1 MILNCGVGEDFWES
15 LVSQEIKQV
24 SPTGNHPWMFTGR
37 TGAEAEAPIIWPPDM
52 KSQLIGKDTDAGKDW
67 GQEEK
72 GVTEDE
78 TVGWH
83 YQFNWREFEQTP
95 RGSGGQSSSTAGVL
109 QSLGSQ
115 RAGCDLETEQ
125 QSKTVNE
132 IIFLIIFL
140 GCSLLV

>member
-1 MILNCGVGEDFWES
+1 
-15 LVSQEIKQV
+15 
-24 SPTGNHPWMFTGR
+24 
-37 TGAEAEAPIIWPPDM
+37 M

-115 RAGCDLETEQ
+115 RAECDLETEQ